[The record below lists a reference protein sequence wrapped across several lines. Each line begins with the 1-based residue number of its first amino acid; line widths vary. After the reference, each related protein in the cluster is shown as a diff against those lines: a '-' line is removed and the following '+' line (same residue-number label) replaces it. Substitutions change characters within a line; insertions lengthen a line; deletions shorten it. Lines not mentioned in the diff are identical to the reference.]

1 MACAFMMRSMFADQP
16 YLDDTTTH
24 GVVERRLETL
34 TASIMV
40 SGSLL
45 FHHVVKD
52 LNASFVFLKRAFSS
66 SSASPNLRSSLL
78 ALENLKSSNSVKFCM
93 VYSSMGSVK

>member
-1 MACAFMMRSMFADQP
+1 MILSMFADHP
-16 YLDDTTTH
+16 YLEETTTH

-34 TASIMV
+34 TPSMTF

-45 FHHVVKD
+45 FHHAVNG
-52 LNASFVFLKRAFSS
+52 LNAALVFLNRAFSS

-78 ALENLKSSNSVKFCM
+78 ALENL
-93 VYSSMGSVK
+93 